1 MYKRQSQLDDV
12 NNDIAEIRWIMAH
25 ATPWE
30 RGSDAISNVFMRVM
44 YKSLG
49 IKSHPLKKGISL
61 DMEAYCTELGDYKK
75 RFPEFFE
82 KPPEIVE

>member
-1 MYKRQSQLDDV
+1 
-12 NNDIAEIRWIMAH
+12 MAH

-82 KPPEIVE
+82 NRRKSLNNYPFLGASRMRLTIYLRT